1 MSEDIRYYKGKYKV
15 VVLSQ
20 SRGHWV
26 VKALEPFE
34 DEVYGKNAKVKVG
47 EKRIV
52 SPTELF
58 KMKGV
63 YPSVKEHVYELNME
77 KKLKKLVQGKKKK
90 GSAEG

>member
-15 VVLSQ
+15 LVLSE

-34 DEVYGKNAKVKVG
+34 DEVYGKSFKVKSG
-47 EKRIV
+47 EERIV

-58 KMKGV
+58 KTRGV
-63 YPSVKEHVYELNME
+63 YPLVKEHIYELKME
-77 KKLKKLVQGKKKK
+77 KKLKRLVREKEEESK
-90 GSAEG
+90 EG

>member
-15 VVLSQ
+15 IVLSE

-34 DEVYGKNAKVKVG
+34 DEVYGKSVKVKTG

-52 SPTELF
+52 PPSELF
-58 KMKGV
+58 KMKGT
-63 YPSVKEHVYELNME
+63 YPSVKEHVYELKME
-77 KKLKKLVQGKKKK
+77 KKLKKLVEDEKKKK
-90 GSAEG
+90 

>member
-15 VVLSQ
+15 VVLSE

-34 DEVYGKNAKVKVG
+34 DEVYGKTAKVKVG

-63 YPSVKEHVYELNME
+63 YPTVKEHVYELKME
-77 KKLKKLVQGKKKK
+77 KNLKKLVKEKK
-90 GSAEG
+90 GSEEG